1 MGALLSIITSIVL
14 GVVGQ
19 LFIKQG
25 LRSLGG
31 LNFSGGLISSYLKIF
46 VSPFIAVGLSVYF
59 LGVFFW
65 LYALSKVEL
74 SFAYPFVSLSYV
86 LVLLFSWVFL
96 GEQISLVRWAGV
108 VIICLGVVLISK
120 S

>member
-1 MGALLSIITSIVL
+1 MFTILGLVMSMLL

-19 LFIKQG
+19 LFIKKG
-25 LRSLGG
+25 LNSLGG
-31 LNFSGGLISSYLKIF
+31 INFSSGLIAAYLKIF
-46 VSPFIAVGLSVYF
+46 FSPFVILGISLYF

-86 LVLLFSWVFL
+86 LVVVLSWLFL
-96 GEQISLVRWAGV
+96 GESISLVRWAGV
-108 VIICLGVVLISK
+108 AVICAGVFLISR

>member
-1 MGALLSIITSIVL
+1 MFALLSIITSVVP

-31 LNFSGGLISSYLKIF
+31 LNFSTGLISSYLKIF
-46 VSPFIAVGLSVYF
+46 CSPFILVGLSIYF

-86 LVLLFSWVFL
+86 LVLFFSWMFL
-96 GEQISLVRWAGV
+96 GEQISLIRWAGV
-108 VIICLGVVLISK
+108 VSICLGVVLISK

>member
-1 MGALLSIITSIVL
+1 MFALISIITSVTL

-19 LFIKQG
+19 LFIKKG
-25 LRSLGG
+25 LNSLVG
-31 LNFSGGLISSYLKIF
+31 LNFSAGVVASYMKIF
-46 VSPFIAVGLSVYF
+46 FSPFIIVGLSIYF

-86 LVLLFSWVFL
+86 LVLLFSSLVL
-96 GEQISLVRWAGV
+96 GEQVSLIRWIGALSIG
-108 VIICLGVVLISK
+108 LGVFLISRT
-120 S
+120 

>member
-1 MGALLSIITSIVL
+1 MLALIGIITSVTL

-19 LFIKQG
+19 LFIKKG
-25 LRSLGG
+25 LNSLGG
-31 LNFSGGLISSYLKIF
+31 INFSAGVVASYMKIF
-46 VSPFIAVGLSVYF
+46 FSPFIIVGLSIYF

-86 LVLLFSWVFL
+86 LVLLFSWIFL
-96 GEQISLVRWAGV
+96 GEQISLIRWAGIV
-108 VIICLGVVLISK
+108 SICLGVVLISK

>member
-1 MGALLSIITSIVL
+1 MLPTVFILLSVTM
-14 GVVGQ
+14 GVIGQ
-19 LFIKQG
+19 LFIKKG
-25 LRSLGG
+25 LTSLGTVDYA
-31 LNFSGGLISSYLKIF
+31 SGIIGAYTKIF
-46 VSPFIAVGLSVYF
+46 LTPSVLAGLSIYF

-86 LVLLFSWVFL
+86 LVLLLSWGVL
-96 GEQISLVRWAGV
+96 GEQISMLRWGGVGLICAGV
-108 VIICLGVVLISK
+108 IIVSR

>member
-1 MGALLSIITSIVL
+1 MFTIIGLVMSMLL

-19 LFIKQG
+19 LLIKKG
-25 LRSLGG
+25 LNVLGG
-31 LNFSGGLISSYLKIF
+31 IDFSSGLIAAYSKIF
-46 VSPFIAVGLSVYF
+46 FSPFVALGISLYF

-86 LVLLFSWVFL
+86 LVVVLSWLFL
-96 GEQISLVRWAGV
+96 GESISLVRWAGV
-108 VIICLGVVLISK
+108 IVICFGVFLISR